1 MPGNY
6 VVLKMWNTSQS
17 ISVDDRN
24 FPHSVL
30 GVPDASSN
38 VHSTNTLLCANNWA
52 TYLQEILLQNVKYVY
67 YPPNCVCVMLS
78 TINGYA

>member
-1 MPGNY
+1 MAGNY

-17 ISVDDRN
+17 KSVDDHN

-30 GVPDASSN
+30 GVLDASTN
-38 VHSTNTLLCANNWA
+38 VHGTIILLCANNWA
-52 TYLQEILLQNVKYVY
+52 TYLQDVPLQNVKYVY

-78 TINGYA
+78 TRNEYA